1 MRNTTQVLFI
11 QKGNNYN
18 SPEIDKCLFWDIQE
32 ELSWA
37 VQGELENLEINDAE
51 EKAVKN
57 MLDEMSHI
65 HIVYADEEYV
75 RFKIDRMSFQKE
87 YTYLLGKYNDLL
99 QQRAYVDNYDYWF
112 NHMMTTADIQMMK
125 RYLEITESFGGL
137 MFYLD
142 STHPVT
148 LLELM
153 NGLYGEEFSIDITH
167 IGQYV
172 ENRPNMLSPDDIK
185 PVDLD
190 TIGNKTIFYVHGEA
204 FDMTGEKP
212 YISGM
217 PRQGGFFDVFYKLP
231 NDYILWYGKTH
242 EHWEGNKSLD
252 IEVIL
257 KDEDMRERSLYYS
270 LVTAMFD

>member
-1 MRNTTQVLFI
+1 MRNTTQILFI

-18 SPEIDKCLFWDIQE
+18 SPEIDKGLFWDIQE

-37 VQGELENLEINDAE
+37 IQGELENLAINDAE
-51 EKAVKN
+51 EKVVVN
-57 MLDEMSHI
+57 MLDEMPHI

-75 RFKIDRMSFQKE
+75 RFKVDRMSFQKE

-99 QQRAYVDNYDYWF
+99 QQRAYVDNNDYWF

-190 TIGNKTIFYVHGEA
+190 TIGNEAIFYVHGEA

-212 YISGM
+212 YISGL
-217 PRQGGFFDVFYKLP
+217 PRNGGFYEVFYKLP

-242 EHWEGNKSLD
+242 GHWEENKSLD

-257 KDEDMRERSLYYS
+257 KDEDMQERSLFYR
-270 LVTAMFD
+270 LTTAMFD